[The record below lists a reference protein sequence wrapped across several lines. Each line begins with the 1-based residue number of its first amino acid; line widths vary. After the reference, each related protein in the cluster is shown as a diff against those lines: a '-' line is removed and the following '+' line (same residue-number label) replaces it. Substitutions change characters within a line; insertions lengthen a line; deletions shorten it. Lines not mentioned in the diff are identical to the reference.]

1 MMSRVQ
7 LLWKLASKLSKE
19 VQHVTFQLKMLTW
32 SVPEPCQPGADVI
45 VRCRRRV
52 KVGEACV
59 VNRALTHVLG
69 TRGGIL
75 GVKQLTI
82 NLTFQL
88 THQIL

>member
-1 MMSRVQ
+1 MSRVQ

-45 VRCRRRV
+45 VRCRRV
-52 KVGEACV
+52 WVGEASV
-59 VNRALTHVLG
+59 VHRALTRVLG